1 MYRIPYPICAFAGLL
16 LLVAMGTS
24 LHDSASAT
32 ASMSVS
38 RAPSSESIDELLQ
51 AGLGSRY
58 ESGAFEF
65 YSTDPL
71 HPVAWL
77 YVTDSTADG
86 EGTEYLIT
94 TSGYVI
100 PGPLAT
106 SVQRTTEML
115 SSVTATS
122 LEEFLAWVV
131 LAYDHVESLEDLEVF
146 RRDVTPVLP

>member
-16 LLVAMGTS
+16 LLAAMGTF
-24 LHDSASAT
+24 LHDGAPAT
-32 ASMSVS
+32 ASMSS
-38 RAPSSESIDELLQ
+38 TCAPSSKSIGELLQ

-58 ESGAFEF
+58 GGGVFDF

-106 SVQRTTEML
+106 SVALTTRYLGTGGNSLQEML
-115 SSVTATS
+115 DDIVTS
-122 LEEFLAWVV
+122 
-131 LAYDHVESLEDLEVF
+131 YDHVESLEDLEVVV
-146 RRDVTPVLP
+146 RDVSPVLP